1 MSKSYHSK
9 KEYKRRLK
17 EVKAFRERV
26 AAVHG
31 SMLATLNVRVDKDVL
46 ARHPYGTRAKG
57 LKRMYRGW
65 WKVSDYRDRFGEA
78 EEQSYRLRRMRRA
91 VKHSARKR
99 AHGSLCRPLE

>member
-9 KEYKRRLK
+9 KEYNRRVK

-26 AAVHG
+26 AAAHG
-31 SMLATLNVRVDKDVL
+31 SRLATLNVRVDKDLL

-57 LKRMYRGW
+57 LKRLYRGW
-65 WKVSDYRDRFGEA
+65 RKVSDYRDRLGEA

-91 VKHSARKR
+91 VKHAARKR
-99 AHGSLCRPLE
+99 VHGSV